1 MQPRMSDRD
10 AQELRKLDAA
20 VDRIF
25 KAVPDHPYILS
36 VPCDE
41 PRFHYPSR
49 QEAHSWQRHTPFSLD
64 EERLQ
69 YMTYIYRDPGDSC
82 FVVRSQVDEDRD
94 RQKAHHA
101 QKTPSFLGG
110 TNTPSQGTKKKISL
124 SAYKSKLAGGPVEYI
139 ESVPEKQKR
148 KVAPKMEEKKVN
160 GISAGPTPARPQEV
174 TQTPSASGHKKR

>member
-1 MQPRMSDRD
+1 MSERD

-36 VPCDE
+36 VPCGE

-49 QEAHSWQRHTPFSLD
+49 QEAHSWQRNTPFSLD

-69 YMTYIYRDPGDSC
+69 YMTYTYREPGEGC
-82 FVVRSQVDEDRD
+82 FVIRSQVDEDRD
-94 RQKAHHA
+94 RQRAEYA
-101 QKTPSFLGG
+101 QKAPSFLSG

-124 SAYKSKLAGGPVEYI
+124 SAYKSKKAGGAVEYK
-139 ESVPEKQKR
+139 EVVPEKEKEQLE
-148 KVAPKMEEKKVN
+148 PTMEGKKVN
-160 GISAGPTPARPQEV
+160 GI
-174 TQTPSASGHKKR
+174 ASGATPIRSQEAVQSAPNSSQKKR

>member
-1 MQPRMSDRD
+1 MSDRD

-69 YMTYIYRDPGDSC
+69 YMTYIYRDPAESC

-94 RQKAHHA
+94 RQKAQSA
-101 QKTPSFLGG
+101 QKTPSFLRG
-110 TNTPSQGTKKKISL
+110 TNTPSQGTKKKITL
-124 SAYKSKLAGGPVEYI
+124 SAYKTKKAGGPVEYKEVI
-139 ESVPEKQKR
+139 PPKEQE
-148 KVAPKMEEKKVN
+148 KVAPKMEDKKVN
-160 GISAGPTPARPQEV
+160 GVKATKTPVRSQEGV
-174 TQTPSASGHKKR
+174 QTPSASVQKKR

>member
-1 MQPRMSDRD
+1 MSDRD

-69 YMTYIYRDPGDSC
+69 YMTYIYREPGESC

-94 RQKAHHA
+94 RQKAQYA
-101 QKTPSFLGG
+101 QKAPSFLSG

-124 SAYKSKLAGGPVEYI
+124 SAYKNKLAGGPVQYKEA
-139 ESVPEKQKR
+139 VPEKQKE
-148 KVAPKMEEKKVN
+148 KVESNMEGKKVN
-160 GISAGPTPARPQEV
+160 GVTAGPMPAGSQGAA
-174 TQTPSASGHKKR
+174 QTPPASGQKKR